1 MAFSVKELQLLIIED
16 NPGDFLLIEDYLR
29 EEIANSVIQHAKTFS
44 QAKEKLNQDIHFDA
58 ILLDLS
64 LPDASGKQLV
74 KEMVKLSGSA
84 PVIVLT
90 GYTDK
95 AFGVRTLSLGV
106 SDYLLKDELNP
117 SQLYK
122 SIAYSIERKRISFQL
137 KESEEKYRNLFHLS
151 PLPMWVFDVETYRFL
166 NVNEAAIRHYGY
178 SREEF
183 LGMTIK
189 DIRPEEDV
197 GNLEETVNSNKKTDV
212 FFQGTVRHHKKNG
225 TLIHVQVQS
234 NLIEFEGRPARL
246 VLATDISE
254 RMNYIQAI
262 EDQNMKM
269 REIAW
274 IQSHVVRAPLARI
287 MTVIDVLRNH
297 ATEEMDTT
305 ELLNHILSSA
315 NELDDILREIV
326 KKTEEVENQPKP

>member
-1 MAFSVKELQLLIIED
+1 MPFSGKKLHFLTVED
-16 NPGDFLLIEDYLR
+16 NTGDFLLIEDYIKD
-29 EEIANSVIQHAKTFS
+29 EITHSVIHHAKTFS
-44 QAKEKLNQDIHFDA
+44 EAKEYLNQDIHFDA

-64 LPDASGKQLV
+64 LPDASGEQLV
-74 KEMVKLSGSA
+74 KEMVRLSGSV
-84 PVIVLT
+84 PIIVLT

-95 AFGVRTLSLGV
+95 DFGVRTLSLGV
-106 SDYLLKDELNP
+106 SDYLLKDELDP

-122 SIAYSIERKRISFQL
+122 SIAYSIERKRISLQL
-137 KESEEKYRNLFHLS
+137 EESEEKYRDLFHLS
-151 PLPMWVFDVETYRFL
+151 PLPMWVYDVGTYRFL
-166 NVNEAAIRHYGY
+166 NVNEAAVRHYGY

-197 GNLEETVNSNKKTDV
+197 NSIEATVNINKETGA
-212 FFQGTVRHHKKNG
+212 FYQGTVRHHKKSG
-225 TLIHVQVQS
+225 ELIHVEIQS
-234 NLIEFEGRPARL
+234 NLINFEGMKARL
-246 VLATDISE
+246 VLARDISE
-254 RMNYIQAI
+254 RIKYIQAI

-287 MTVIDVLRNH
+287 MTLIDMLKNYT
-297 ATEEMDTT
+297 TEEINTD

-315 NELDDILREIV
+315 NELDNILRDIV
-326 KKTEEVENQPKP
+326 RKTEEVENQHK